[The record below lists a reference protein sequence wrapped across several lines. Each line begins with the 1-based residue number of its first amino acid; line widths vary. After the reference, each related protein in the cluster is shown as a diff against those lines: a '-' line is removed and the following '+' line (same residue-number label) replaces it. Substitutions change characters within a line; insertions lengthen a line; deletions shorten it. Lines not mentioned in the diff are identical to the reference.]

1 MKTNIENTQSLLHD
15 FGLSAK
21 KSLGQNFLI
30 SQKIVDKIVEG
41 ATITKEDV
49 VIEIGPGIGALSE
62 ELCKKA
68 KKVYLFEI
76 DKSFELVLNSR
87 LKHYD
92 NYELFIIDFLKVDIE
107 KFINENKIKEKI
119 ILVSNLPYYITS
131 KLLLQI
137 FRYNSYIKNV
147 VVMMQKDVGVK
158 LISSDSNKE
167 KNALSIMIKTFSN
180 TKKICVVSCENFI
193 PQPHIDSL
201 VLRFEILD
209 KPRYKIINKNN
220 LPKRLNSLFIQR
232 RKTIAKNL
240 TTIINDKEKIDFVL
254 NKCEISPLTRVEQ
267 LSEEKIIELC
277 NVIEEL

>member
-30 SQKIVDKIVEG
+30 SQKIVDQIIEG
-41 ATITKEDV
+41 ATITKEDIV
-49 VIEIGPGIGALSE
+49 VEIGPGIGALSE
-62 ELCKKA
+62 ELCKRA

-92 NYELFIIDFLKVDIE
+92 NYELFIIDFLKVDIK

-137 FRYNSYIKNV
+137 FRYNKYIKNV

-167 KNALSIMIKTFSN
+167 KNTLSILIKTFSN
-180 TKKICVVSCENFI
+180 TKEICVVSCENFI
-193 PQPHIDSL
+193 PKPHVDSL
-201 VLRFEILD
+201 VLRFEILEN
-209 KPRYKIINKNN
+209 PRYKIVNENN
-220 LPKRLNSLFIQR
+220 IDKRLNSLFIQR

-240 TTIINDKEKIDFVL
+240 STIISDKEKIDLVL